1 MIAGYLAGPTWLHRV
16 PAGLKLAAVTVLSF
30 LVLPVT
36 DWRVL
41 GAGLVLVLLIYA
53 SLGREALQR
62 LALLRPLIPFLLV
75 IALLQGWLE
84 TWPAAA
90 ASTTRI
96 LLMVLVASLV
106 TFTTTMQSMIDALA
120 PVLAPL
126 RRLGFNPRVPALGI
140 ALVLRFVPVLLS
152 AWQQREE
159 AWRARTGRRASIRLI
174 PSFIAEALR
183 MADQV
188 AEALDARG
196 FNTRPSAPHPPGDK
210 L

>member
-1 MIAGYLAGPTWLHRV
+1 MIAEYLSSPTWLHRV
-16 PAGLKLAAVTVLSF
+16 PAGPKLGGVAVLSL

-36 DWRVL
+36 DWQVL
-41 GAGLVLVLLIYA
+41 GGGLVLTLAIYA
-53 SLGREALQR
+53 SLGREALRR
-62 LALLRPLIPFLLV
+62 LAVLKPLVPFLLA
-75 IALLQGWLE
+75 ITLLQGWLE

-90 ASTTRI
+90 ASIIRI

-120 PVLAPL
+120 PFLAPL
-126 RRLGFNPRVPALGI
+126 RWTGLNPRVPALAV
-140 ALVLRFVPVLLS
+140 ALVLRLVPVLLV

-159 AWRARTGRRASIRLI
+159 AWRSRTGRRASIRLI

-196 FNTRPSAPHPPGDK
+196 FNTRPSSHHPPGDK
-210 L
+210 S

>member
-1 MIAGYLAGPTWLHRV
+1 MIAGYIAHSTWLHRV
-16 PAGLKLAAVTVLSF
+16 PASAKLIAVAVLSIA
-30 LVLPVT
+30 VLPVT
-36 DWRVL
+36 DWSVL
-41 GAGLVLVLLIYA
+41 AIGLGLVLGIYA
-53 SLGREALQR
+53 SLGRETLSR
-62 LALLRPLIPFLLV
+62 LSLLRPLLPFLLAV
-75 IALLQGWLE
+75 GLLQGWLE
-84 TWPAAA
+84 SWPIAAA
-90 ASTTRI
+90 AIARI
-96 LLMVLVASLV
+96 LLMVLAANLV
-106 TFTTTMQSMIDALA
+106 TFTTTMHGMIDAFT

-126 RRLGFNPRVPALGI
+126 RGLGVNPRVPAIAI

-196 FNTRPSAPHPPGDK
+196 FNTYASPKTRSGDH
-210 L
+210 